1 MAFNPNYYQTLGVDH
16 QASQQVIDHVYK
28 NLQRAY
34 HPDMHPENRDFYT
47 EKIKVIN
54 EAHETLGNP
63 HNRAKYDCLLAEH
76 QRSTSYEDEAQN
88 VAETIAYCSGCGR
101 QVEGLVVTC
110 PHCGTWISAGN
121 SRENNNHYQNYR
133 DVQSG
138 ARLMVAGIK
147 IAKTGA
153 RLLGESVF
161 RSIGSASR

>member
-1 MAFNPNYYQTLGVDH
+1 
-16 QASQQVIDHVYK
+16 
-28 NLQRAY
+28 
-34 HPDMHPENRDFYT
+34 MHPENLDFYT

-76 QRSTSYEDEAQN
+76 QRASSYVDEAKN
-88 VAETIAYCSGCGR
+88 GEDMNDYCSGCGR

-121 SRENNNHYQNYR
+121 SQKNNHYQHYR

-138 ARLMVAGIK
+138 ARLMVVGIK

-153 RLLGESVF
+153 KLLGESVF